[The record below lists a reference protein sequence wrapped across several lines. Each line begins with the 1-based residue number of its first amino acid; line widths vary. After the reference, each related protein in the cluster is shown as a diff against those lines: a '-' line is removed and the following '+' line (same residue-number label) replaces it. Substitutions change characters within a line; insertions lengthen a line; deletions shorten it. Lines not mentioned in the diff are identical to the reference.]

1 MSDNPIHRWRAGA
14 VATSAPPGQN
24 TRQGQI
30 PRRAP
35 VAPSHHS
42 NAPIRQEGQSILSKI
57 VALMPRQLTSD
68 SRQNP
73 SAADWIGFQTSAP
86 SSATIGASCP
96 APLLSQREDRGR
108 ALLFGS
114 CVSSTTPPM
123 PYFSTHPKPCLSSI
137 SLGAVA
143 VGPPRDVCL
152 DRCNF
157 GFATRAA
164 RCADR

>member
-42 NAPIRQEGQSILSKI
+42 NAPIRQESQSILSKI

-73 SAADWIGFQTSAP
+73 SAAYWTLTKFPVLAGNFPVLQNIFP
-86 SSATIGASCP
+86 VN
-96 APLLSQREDRGR
+96 LRREFRKKFRGVR
-108 ALLFGS
+108 
-114 CVSSTTPPM
+114 STTP
-123 PYFSTHPKPCLSSI
+123 
-137 SLGAVA
+137 
-143 VGPPRDVCL
+143 
-152 DRCNF
+152 
-157 GFATRAA
+157 AT
-164 RCADR
+164 

>member
-68 SRQNP
+68 SQPEPPVARQLP
-73 SAADWIGFQTSAP
+73 CYLSKKRATSGGP
-86 SSATIGASCP
+86 
-96 APLLSQREDRGR
+96 
-108 ALLFGS
+108 F
-114 CVSSTTPPM
+114 
-123 PYFSTHPKPCLSSI
+123 F
-137 SLGAVA
+137 
-143 VGPPRDVCL
+143 VGL
-152 DRCNF
+152 
-157 GFATRAA
+157 
-164 RCADR
+164 